1 MESQI
6 NKTRKKNTKGS
17 ARKVSQT
24 NYNHRVE
31 ADIDDT
37 LIWGQ
42 NNESQSSKTLKYWTS
57 VQWGQFYLMGR
68 MPYGVYMFNTNQPHT
83 QSFPIGLVKTESD
96 FVRSAATGL
105 GR

>member
-1 MESQI
+1 M
-6 NKTRKKNTKGS
+6 
-17 ARKVSQT
+17 
-24 NYNHRVE
+24 E

>member
-1 MESQI
+1 MKSQI

-68 MPYGVYMFNTNQPHT
+68 MPYGV
-83 QSFPIGLVKTESD
+83 
-96 FVRSAATGL
+96 
-105 GR
+105 